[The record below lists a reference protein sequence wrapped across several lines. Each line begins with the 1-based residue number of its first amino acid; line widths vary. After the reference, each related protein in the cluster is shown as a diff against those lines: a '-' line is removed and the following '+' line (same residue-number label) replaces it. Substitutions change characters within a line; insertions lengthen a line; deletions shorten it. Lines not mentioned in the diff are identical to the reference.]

1 MFYHQR
7 PFRFVKDVALRVT
20 DLDMSLQFYKEYL
33 GLSVLGR
40 KENRIDLTADGES
53 GLLSLEE
60 LETPSRK
67 ERERTGLYHLAL
79 LVPSRA
85 ALAGVLNHLADKNIT
100 VGSADHLV
108 SESLYIS
115 DPDGNGLEIYTDRD
129 PSEWEWHNGGVI
141 MGVDPLDFEDLRNSG
156 ESAENF
162 RKLPEETVIGHIHLH
177 VSDLQEAENFYTDGL
192 GFATV
197 SRLGDRALFLADGG
211 YHHHIGLNT
220 WAGTGIPAASRKTPG
235 LESFAIV
242 LPDQASAEETAGRL
256 KELGAPVTERE
267 GAVVTEDPSGNRIR
281 LVV

>member
-7 PFRFVKDVALRVT
+7 PFRFVKDVVLRVT
-20 DLDMSLQFYKEYL
+20 DLDTSLQFYKKYL
-33 GLSVLGR
+33 GLSVLER
-40 KENRIDLTADGES
+40 EADRVKLTADGEYA
-53 GLLSLEE
+53 LLSLEE
-60 LETPSRK
+60 LGTPARK

-85 ALAGVLNHLADKNIT
+85 ALAEVLDHLADKNIP

-115 DPDGNGLEIYTDRD
+115 DPDGNGLEIYADRS

-141 MGVDPLDFEDLRNSG
+141 MGVAPLDFEDLRNSG

-220 WAGTGIPAASRKTPG
+220 WAGTGIPAASRETPG
-235 LESFAIV
+235 LESFTIV
-242 LPDQASAEETAGRL
+242 LPDKGTVDQTVRRL
-256 KELGAPVTERE
+256 KEFGAPVTERE